1 MIHKHRRRTLTI
13 EKTPLREARKRARF
27 SIRALAER
35 ADVSTATVFMV
46 EDGQR
51 VPQLGTVHKLANAL
65 GVDPHTIKEFEQP
78 LADVEKSG
86 QQETAGEDEQFKIRS
101 RELTPTEELE
111 ALIESEA
118 AREFGLNPAEED
130 IMRGLGVRLG
140 LVATLRGLMRYLGRE
155 ETDRA
160 YHRVFGQTEE
170 EQ

>member
-1 MIHKHRRRTLTI
+1 MT
-13 EKTPLREARKRARF
+13 EKTPLRETRKRARL
-27 SIRALAER
+27 SIRALADR
-35 ADVSTATVFMV
+35 AGVSTATVFLV

-65 GVDPHTIKEFEQP
+65 GVDPHTIKEFEKP
-78 LADVEKSG
+78 LADVEKSE
-86 QQETAGEDEQFKIRS
+86 QQEIAGEDELFEVRS
-101 RELTPTEELE
+101 REMTPTEELE

-130 IMRGLGVRLG
+130 VMRGLGVRLG
-140 LVATLRGLMRYLGRE
+140 LVATLRGLMRYLGKD

-160 YHRVFGQTEE
+160 YGAVFGQTEE

>member
-1 MIHKHRRRTLTI
+1 MLR
-13 EKTPLREARKRARF
+13 EKTPLREARKRTRL
-27 SIRALAER
+27 SIRALADR
-35 ADVSTATVFMV
+35 ADVSTATVFLV

-51 VPQLGTVHKLANAL
+51 VPQLGTVYKLANAL
-65 GVDPHTIKEFEQP
+65 GVDPHTIEEFEKP
-78 LADVEKSG
+78 LADVEKPK

-101 RELTPTEELE
+101 REMTPTEELE

-140 LVATLRGLMRYLGRE
+140 LVATLRGLMRYLGKE

-160 YHRVFGQTEE
+160 YRAVFGEDE
-170 EQ
+170 K